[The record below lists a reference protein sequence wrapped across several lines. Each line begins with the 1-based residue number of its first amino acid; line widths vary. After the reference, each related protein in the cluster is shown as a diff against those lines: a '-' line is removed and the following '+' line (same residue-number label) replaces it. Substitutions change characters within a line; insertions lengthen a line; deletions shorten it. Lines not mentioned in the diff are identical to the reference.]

1 MKYIFLLLSI
11 GITQLIFSQEI
22 KQFPDDYLGIYK
34 GTLHITSSKGNQDL
48 EMEFHL
54 KATEEKEKYQYTIV
68 YIVDGNRQERKYH
81 LLVKDKEK
89 GIFEVDENNGIV
101 LTAQFFNGV
110 LYSMFEVQ
118 GNLLT
123 TTERFYEDKMD
134 FEITFANKKQK
145 VVSGGTSEE
154 IPEVVSYPITVVQRA
169 ILYKQ
174 KS

>member
-1 MKYIFLLLSI
+1 MKHVLLLLLI
-11 GITQLIFSQEI
+11 GITQLIFSQQA

-34 GTLHITSSKGNQDL
+34 GILNITSSKGDQTL

-68 YIVDGNRQERKYH
+68 YIVEGSRQERKYH
-81 LLVKDKEK
+81 LLVKDKER
-89 GIFEVDENNGIV
+89 GIFEVDENNGII

-118 GNLLT
+118 GNMLT
-123 TTERFYEDKMD
+123 TTERFYDDKME
-134 FEITFANKKQK
+134 FEITFANKEQK
-145 VVSGGTSEE
+145 LLTGGTSEE
-154 IPEVVSYPITVVQRA
+154 IPEVISYPITVVQKA